1 MLTLVPR
8 AAVEQV
14 LVDGNKEAEG
24 QDHCDIMSVQPSPD
38 HTILAYAVDTTVH
51 TRGSFCLWRCVSND
65 V

>member
-1 MLTLVPR
+1 M
-8 AAVEQV
+8 

-51 TRGSFCLWRCVSND
+51 TGFFVLVAVCVE
-65 V
+65 

>member
-1 MLTLVPR
+1 M
-8 AAVEQV
+8 
-14 LVDGNKEAEG
+14 DGNKEAEG

-51 TRGSFCLWRCVSND
+51 TRGSFCLWRCVSID